1 MSHGRLIRLPEVLKR
16 TGYTRSTWYRLMGRD
31 DRFPQPIKLS
41 ERCIA
46 FRESDVDALVQSLSD
61 AVQK

>member
-61 AVQK
+61 ATQK